1 MAKYIGIY
9 TEVFKRK
16 YVIEA
21 NSEEEAQEKMEFAA
35 ENVNGLLDAIA
46 DFDHW
51 EKDASRYAKYYRSIG
66 YNARILTYDELD
78 KLEERE
84 KVERRLII

>member
-1 MAKYIGIY
+1 MAKYVGTY

-21 NSEEEAQEKMEFAA
+21 NSEEEAQEKMKFAA

-51 EKDASRYAKYYRSIG
+51 ETEIEKEANVHD
-66 YNARILTYDELD
+66 LEQFDELP
-78 KLEERE
+78 EE
-84 KVERRLII
+84 

>member
-1 MAKYIGIY
+1 MAKYVGTY

-21 NSEEEAQEKMEFAA
+21 NSEEEAQEKIEFAA

-51 EKDASRYAKYYRSIG
+51 ETEIEKEA
-66 YNARILTYDELD
+66 NAHDLEQFDELP
-78 KLEERE
+78 EE
-84 KVERRLII
+84 

>member
-1 MAKYIGIY
+1 MVKYIGTY

-21 NSEEEAQEKMEFAA
+21 NSEEEAQEKLKFAA

-51 EKDASRYAKYYRSIG
+51 ETEIEKEASVRD
-66 YNARILTYDELD
+66 LEQFDELP
-78 KLEERE
+78 EE
-84 KVERRLII
+84 